1 MKTLIKKTMA
11 QTKTTSI
18 QNKLL
23 EKTKQLT
30 AISKDPHFS
39 ESLIEDILNLKAQMC
54 VEATELYVREKDVIE
69 VLDFDSV
76 CFKIC
81 TTGILFHAKSGYTT
95 WIEPRC
101 RSLFGE
107 IVEMLKSKKEILAL
121 SEEERKK
128 FDAEE
133 LDMREQFFNAWVH
146 TLEMPVAA
154 SVSPKILFDTA
165 TAFLKSFRE
174 ETDRMLK
181 QPLHEENV
189 QDLIDNSNVQQAEV
203 LLDGIAEQMKEE

>member
-1 MKTLIKKTMA
+1 M
-11 QTKTTSI
+11 
-18 QNKLL
+18 
-23 EKTKQLT
+23 EKTKQLV
-30 AISKDPHFS
+30 AISKDAHFA

-101 RSLFGE
+101 RALFGE
-107 IVEMLKSKKEILAL
+107 IVEMLKAKKEILAL
-121 SEEERKK
+121 SEEERKSL
-128 FDAEE
+128 DSEE
-133 LDMREQFFNAWVH
+133 LEMKEQFFNAWVH

-154 SVSPKILFDTA
+154 SVSTKILFDTA
-165 TAFLKSFRE
+165 SAFLKSFRE
-174 ETDRMLK
+174 ENDRMLN
-181 QPLHEENV
+181 QPLHEDNV
-189 QDLIDNSNVQQAEV
+189 QDLIENSNAQQAEE
-203 LLDGIAEQMKEE
+203 LLDGLAEQMKED

>member
-1 MKTLIKKTMA
+1 
-11 QTKTTSI
+11 
-18 QNKLL
+18 
-23 EKTKQLT
+23 
-30 AISKDPHFS
+30 
-39 ESLIEDILNLKAQMC
+39 MC

-101 RSLFGE
+101 RALFGE
-107 IVEMLKSKKEILAL
+107 IVEVLKTKKESMAL
-121 SEEERKK
+121 SEEERKNL
-128 FDAEE
+128 DSEE
-133 LDMREQFFNAWVH
+133 LDMREQLFNAWVH

-154 SVSPKILFDTA
+154 AISPKILFDA
-165 TAFLKSFRE
+165 AAAFLKTFRE
-174 ETDRMLK
+174 ETDRMLN

-189 QDLIDNSNVQQAEV
+189 QDLIDNANAQQTEE
-203 LLDGIAEQMKEE
+203 LLDGLAEQMKDD

>member
-1 MKTLIKKTMA
+1 MA
-11 QTKTTSI
+11 QTKTTPL
-18 QNKLL
+18 QKKLL
-23 EKTKQLT
+23 EKAKQLT
-30 AISKDPHFS
+30 AISKDPHFA
-39 ESLIEDILNLKAQMC
+39 ESLIEDILKLKAQMC

-101 RSLFGE
+101 RALFGE
-107 IVEMLKSKKEILAL
+107 IVELLKAQKEIVAL
-121 SEEERKK
+121 SEEERKN

-133 LDMREQFFNAWVH
+133 LEMKEQFFNAWVH

-154 SVSPKILFDTA
+154 SVSPKILFETA

-174 ETDRMLK
+174 ETDRMLN

-189 QDLIDNSNVQQAEV
+189 QDLIDNTTVQQAEV
-203 LLDGIAEQMKEE
+203 LLDGLAEQMKED

>member
-1 MKTLIKKTMA
+1 MA
-11 QTKTTSI
+11 QTKTTPL
-18 QNKLL
+18 QKKLL
-23 EKTKQLT
+23 EKTKQLV
-30 AISKDPHFS
+30 AISKDAHFA

-54 VEATELYVREKDVIE
+54 IEATELYVREKDVIE

-76 CFKIC
+76 CFKVC

-101 RSLFGE
+101 RALFGE
-107 IVEMLKSKKEILAL
+107 IVEMLKAKKEILAL
-121 SEEERKK
+121 SEEERKN

-189 QDLIDNSNVQQAEV
+189 QDLIDNANAQQAEE